1 MEVWDI
7 NKGIRA
13 YTAKSERFCSC
24 GLSVLF
30 KRELNKEEATKNA
43 LLSNVLGLGCKEY
56 STPSALAKA
65 AALSFGSGMDCVNM
79 KKGNFQL
86 LEFYTRCVNEGNNVK
101 NALELL
107 RKVIFE
113 PLAENN
119 AFNEDYLKT
128 AKEMLKNSI
137 RSRKDDKKQYARERL
152 LEEMFEGQGAGIPG
166 DGFLDDVDSIT
177 PEELYAHYKRVVL
190 QSEIIITTVG
200 SFDDEAL
207 KRGLRVFDVGGREP
221 KTAIVKSERKSGNPK
236 EVFENMEVSQS
247 KLCVGLKTNTD
258 YYALLCANEIFG
270 GGSQSRLF
278 MKAREKEGLCYYIT
292 SQILRGLDS
301 CVLQCGVSEENA
313 DKIIEIINSELTDMK
328 NTTDRE
334 IERAKEGLVKQYTE
348 LSDSLSAAEGFCLSK
363 ALWGGADSPEE
374 ALNIIESLEND
385 SVRAAFEG
393 ASIDTIYLLKRG
405 EPQFENK
412 L

>member
-1 MEVWDI
+1 MEIWDI
-7 NKGIRA
+7 NRGIRA
-13 YTAKSERFCSC
+13 YTARSDRFCSC

-30 KRELNKEEATKNA
+30 KRELKREEATKNA
-43 LLSNVLGLGCKEY
+43 LLANVLGLGCREY
-56 STPSALAKA
+56 PTPSALAKA
-65 AALSFGSGMDCVNM
+65 AALSYGSGMECVNM

-86 LEFYTRCVNEGNNVK
+86 LEFYTRCVNEGDNVK

-119 AFNEDYLKT
+119 AFKEEYLNT
-128 AKEMLKNSI
+128 AKEMLKSSI
-137 RSRKDDKKQYARERL
+137 RSRKDDKKEYARERL
-152 LEEMFEGQGAGIPG
+152 IEEMFQGQGAGIPG
-166 DGFLDDVDSIT
+166 DGFLDDVDPVT
-177 PEELYAHYKRVVL
+177 PEELYAHYKKIVS
-190 QSEIIITTVG
+190 QSEIIITAVG
-200 SFDDEAL
+200 SFDEEAL
-207 KRGLRVFDVGGREP
+207 KRGLRAFDVGGREP
-221 KTAIVKSERKSGNPK
+221 KTAAVNLPENSAKPK

-247 KLCVGLKTNTD
+247 KLCVGLKTRAD
-258 YYALLCANEIFG
+258 YYELLCANEIFG

-292 SQILRGLDS
+292 SQVLRGLDR

-313 DKIIEIINSELTDMK
+313 DKIIEIINSELTEMK

-348 LSDSLSAAEGFCLSK
+348 LSDSLSAAESFCLSK

-374 ALNIIESLEND
+374 ALNIIKSLEND

-393 ASIDTIYLLKRG
+393 AFIDTIYLLKRG
-405 EPQFENK
+405 EPQLENK